1 MKIFQP
7 NKDSLVIDFQK
18 DGVNNIEINQQ
29 GVSQPIISVGG
40 QPVGIPMADCSEF
53 APLQFNNTAG
63 VYTATLT
70 SSEYIS
76 TLESLTPDLGYI
88 QILNLKHTGIPDG
101 FGVTLNGIYSC
112 ETEFAEP
119 FGNVKYLTLSENVVD
134 VSDRPN
140 FKILPIVVSIQIF
153 SLGPDSTGMVVMVTG
168 LSGSST

>member
-40 QPVGIPMADCSEF
+40 QPVGIPMVDCSEF
-53 APLQFNNTAG
+53 TPLQFNNAAG

-76 TLESLTPDLGYI
+76 TLESLTPDSGYI
-88 QILNLKHTGIPDG
+88 QLLNLKHTGIPDT
-101 FGVTLNGIYSC
+101 FDFNLNGIYECSTHY
-112 ETEFAEP
+112 EEGLGTT
-119 FGNVKYLTLSENVVD
+119 KSLSLSENVID
-134 VSDRPN
+134 LSDRPN
-140 FKILPIVVSIQIF
+140 FKILPIIVGIQILDLPG
-153 SLGPDSTGMVVMVTG
+153 SGKVMMVMVTG
-168 LSGSST
+168 LSD

>member
-53 APLQFNNTAG
+53 APLQFNNTSG
-63 VYTATLT
+63 VYTATLI

-76 TLESLTPDLGYI
+76 TLDSLIPDSGHI
-88 QILNLKHTGIPDG
+88 QLLNLKHTGIPDG
-101 FGVTLNGIYSC
+101 FDVNLNGIYEC
-112 ETEFAEP
+112 ESASDEY
-119 FGNVKYLTLSENVVD
+119 FGGVKYLTLSENVVD

-140 FKILPIVVSIQIF
+140 FKILPIVVSIQIG
-153 SLGPDSTGMVVMVTG
+153 SIPGQGKVMIVMVTG
-168 LSGSST
+168 LSD